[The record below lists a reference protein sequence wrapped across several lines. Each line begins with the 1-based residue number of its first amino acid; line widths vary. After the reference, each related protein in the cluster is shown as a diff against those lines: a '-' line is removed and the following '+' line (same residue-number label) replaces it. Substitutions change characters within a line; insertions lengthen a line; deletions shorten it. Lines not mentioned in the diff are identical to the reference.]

1 MCSCTLTFNC
11 IFYEWYNLWY
21 YIYHIVLFELHHSS
35 LGSCDWHTP
44 TLCPPWQCGSV
55 TVHDCPTPSEC
66 GGASGECVVTDVI
79 LSSQLGQPRE
89 NKDALP
95 RHVQLTLGEWQQHG
109 SKLSCMPTPHRQSP
123 TGGCGTASRTYSIHV
138 GGLWQLEFHNQLP
151 D

>member
-21 YIYHIVLFELHHSS
+21 YIHHIVLFELHHSS

-109 SKLSCMPTPHRQSP
+109 SELSCMPTPHPQSP
-123 TGGCGTASRTYSIHV
+123 TGGCGTPSRTMKYVQYSRRWLV
-138 GGLWQLEFHNQLP
+138 TTWVS
-151 D
+151 